1 MKPYIVLITIIFS
14 LFAVNAQVSLGELLK
29 TNNINPVAYIS
40 IEELRNIQLSD
51 SILILDSRE
60 ASEYNVSHIESA
72 KFVGFNK
79 FSKKYFDAQVSDKDT
94 PIVVYCSVG
103 IRSDRISKK
112 LQKMGYTNVKNLYGG
127 IFEWKNKGFPILD
140 STNRET
146 ENIHV
151 YSKIW
156 SKWSLKGVKV
166 YE

>member
-14 LFAVNAQVSLGELLK
+14 LFAVNAQVSLDELLK

-79 FSKKYFDAQVSDKDT
+79 FSKKDFDAQVSDKDT

>member
-79 FSKKYFDAQVSDKDT
+79 FSKKDFDAQVSDKDT

>member
-79 FSKKYFDAQVSDKDT
+79 FSKKDFDAQVSDKDT

-140 STNRET
+140 STNIET

>member
-14 LFAVNAQVSLGELLK
+14 LFAVNAQVSLDELLK

-79 FSKKYFDAQVSDKDT
+79 FSKKDFDAQVSDKDT

-140 STNRET
+140 STNIET

>member
-79 FSKKYFDAQVSDKDT
+79 FSKKYFDSQVSDKDT

-140 STNRET
+140 STNIET

>member
-1 MKPYIVLITIIFS
+1 MKPFILIIVVIFGS
-14 LFAVNAQVSLGELLK
+14 FSMKAQTSLGELLK
-29 TNNINPVAYIS
+29 INNMNPVAYIS

-72 KFVGFNK
+72 KLVGFNK
-79 FSKKYFDAQVSDKDT
+79 FSKKNFDAQVSDKNT

-140 STNRET
+140 STNIET

>member
-14 LFAVNAQVSLGELLK
+14 LFAVNAQVSLDELLK

>member
-14 LFAVNAQVSLGELLK
+14 LFAVNAQVSLDELLK

-140 STNRET
+140 STNIET